1 MPAEIVY
8 STPMNDEQIKSILS
22 KIPHLRGIDPLAMS
36 WRPIL
41 GGQHNTV
48 FKLETPRGKFVLRL
62 GRRFPDYPDH
72 YGEEVYNAR
81 LAAAAGLAPQIL
93 HFDPED
99 GTMLVPLIEGTT
111 MDDSKFKDLDAVKR
125 AALSLKRLH
134 AGPAFRSSF
143 NVYKRIDKLEKEA
156 NDAGDPAFA
165 TLPDVRRA
173 VAGLR
178 PVLESVGVAQAPCH
192 NDPVPENYIDTGG
205 RMILV
210 DWQCSGQADPHW
222 EVGALSAQCRFDEFQ
237 DRALIDTYFGDPDHP
252 GIPRMRLFKV
262 AVSYTWLLFNLARW
276 QKDEDPYKR
285 RRNAIHWL
293 ARTETLLAHPEF
305 SRYLREAG
313 KPMAS

>member
-1 MPAEIVY
+1 MDDRKISA
-8 STPMNDEQIKSILS
+8 ILVR
-22 KIPHLRGIDPLAMS
+22 IPHLSGIDPHSMS
-36 WRPIL
+36 WHPIL

-72 YGEEVYNAR
+72 YGEEIYNAR

-111 MDDSKFKDLDAVKR
+111 MDDTKFKDIEAVKR
-125 AALSLKRLH
+125 AANTLRRLH
-134 AGPAFRSSF
+134 AGPPFHSSF
-143 NVYKRIDKLEKEA
+143 NVFHRIEKLEKEA
-156 NDAGDPAFA
+156 NDAGDPAFVSW
-165 TLPDVRRA
+165 PDVRRA
-173 VAGLR
+173 IVALKDHIGSIEVPL
-178 PVLESVGVAQAPCH
+178 APCH

-222 EVGALSAQCRFDEFQ
+222 EVGALSAQARFDETQ
-237 DRALIDTYFGDPDHP
+237 DAALIETYFGRADHP
-252 GIPRMRLFKV
+252 GVERMNLYKA

-276 QKDEDPYKR
+276 QKDEDPAKR

-293 ARTETLLAHPEF
+293 ARTETHLAHEDTA
-305 SRYLREAG
+305 RVLRKG
-313 KPMAS
+313 

>member
-1 MPAEIVY
+1 M
-8 STPMNDEQIKSILS
+8 DDDKIKAQLVR
-22 KIPHLRGIDPLAMS
+22 IPHLSGIDPMLMN
-36 WRPIL
+36 WHPIL

-48 FKLETPRGKFVLRL
+48 FRLETPKGNFVLRL
-62 GRRFPDYPDH
+62 GRRFPDFPDH

-93 HFDPED
+93 HFDPND
-99 GTMLVPLIEGTT
+99 GTMLVPLIDGTT
-111 MDDSKFKDLDAVKR
+111 MDDAKFKDLESVKR
-125 AALSLKRLH
+125 AGLTLRRLH

-143 NVYKRIDKLEKEA
+143 DVYKRIEKLEKEA

-165 TLPDVRRA
+165 TLPEVRKA
-173 VAGLR
+173 VASLK
-178 PVLESVGVAQAPCH
+178 PVLDSANQPLAPCH

-222 EVGALSAQCRFDEFQ
+222 EVGALSAQCRFDEQQ
-237 DRALIDTYFGDPDHP
+237 DKILIDSYFGDAEHP
-252 GIPRMRLFKV
+252 GVSRMRLFKV
-262 AVSYTWLLFNLARW
+262 GVSYTWLLFNLARW

-293 ARTETLLAHPEF
+293 ARTETLLAHPDFE
-305 SRYLREAG
+305 RYVREAS
-313 KPMAS
+313 KARV

>member
-1 MPAEIVY
+1 MY
-8 STPMNDEQIKSILS
+8 SAPMDDDKIRAIL
-22 KIPHLRGIDPLAMS
+22 KRIPHLSGCEPLSMN
-36 WRPIL
+36 WRPII

-48 FKLETPRGKFVLRL
+48 FRLETPGGNYVLRL
-62 GRRFPDYPDH
+62 GRRFPDFPEH

-93 HFDPED
+93 HFDPDD

-111 MDDSKFKDLDAVKR
+111 MDDSKFKAADAVKR
-125 AALSLKRLH
+125 AATALKRLH
-134 AGPAFRSSF
+134 AGPPFRSTF
-143 NVYKRIDKLEKEA
+143 DVFKRIDKLEKEA
-156 NDAGDPAFA
+156 SDGGDPAFA
-165 TLPDVRRA
+165 SLIEVRKA
-173 VAGLR
+173 VAGLK
-178 PVLESVGVAQAPCH
+178 PALKLDQAEMAPCH

-222 EVGALSAQCRFDEFQ
+222 EVGALSAQCRFDDSQ
-237 DRALIDTYFGDPDHP
+237 DKALIETYFGSPDHP
-252 GIPRMRLFKV
+252 GVARMRLYKV

-293 ARTETLLAHPEF
+293 GRTETLLAG
-305 SRYLREAG
+305 LDQNG
-313 KPMAS
+313 KAATSSDGR